1 MTAPLPSDPGV
12 VAFGASLTAITLI
25 SLGLG

>member
-1 MTAPLPSDPGV
+1 MTASLPSDPGV
-12 VAFGASLTAITLI
+12 AAFWASLTAITLI